1 MAMIR
6 NCGFNPVSHMMNKGS
21 DTEPSWYLLIMWRVA
36 WFNAYCAEH
45 GITGMIDDSE
55 IQLVGTS
62 PALFW
67 QATAKVYMDGK
78 LVAQSTAATP
88 VVGSDGMIDSSA
100 CQTAGTYAKGRALA
114 NLGFG
119 TEAVLDEL
127 NLLPAEAASELNS
140 IGCDAGINPA
150 MFGTPNAAPVPNPTP
165 APAPASA
172 APVYQQPQPRE
183 VSPQQPAPAPASA
196 APVYQQPQSREVS
209 PQQQAP
215 VTAPPVQSEPII
227 DIYPVQPQP
236 APVIPAAAEPAAT
249 TLRPV
254 FTGTVELTVSGAR
267 AVIVPNGKYKGRPL
281 GDIML
286 ENPGYASWV
295 LGKPEYCARFP
306 QLAEAC
312 RVLMPA

>member
-21 DTEPSWYLLIMWRVA
+21 DTEPSWYLLVMWRVE
-36 WFNAYCAEH
+36 WFNTYCAEH

-67 QATAKVYMDGK
+67 QATAKVYMDGQ

-165 APAPASA
+165 APAPATA
-172 APVYQQPQPRE
+172 APVYQ
-183 VSPQQPAPAPASA
+183 
-196 APVYQQPQSREVS
+196 
-209 PQQQAP
+209 
-215 VTAPPVQSEPII
+215 
-227 DIYPVQPQP
+227 QPQP
-236 APVIPAAAEPAAT
+236 APVIPAAAEPAVT

-254 FTGTVELTVSGAR
+254 YTGTAELTVSGAL
-267 AVIVPNGKYKGRPL
+267 AVIIPNGRYKGRPL
-281 GDIML
+281 GDILL

-295 LGKPEYCARFP
+295 LGKPDYCAKFP
-306 QLAEAC
+306 QVAEAC
-312 RVLMPA
+312 RVLKPA

>member
-67 QATAKVYMDGK
+67 QATAKVYMDGQ

-165 APAPASA
+165 APAPAPA
-172 APVYQQPQPRE
+172 APVYQQPQPPQPRE
-183 VSPQQPAPAPASA
+183 VSPQQP
-196 APVYQQPQSREVS
+196 
-209 PQQQAP
+209 AP

-249 TLRPV
+249 PLRPV
-254 FTGTVELTVSGAR
+254 FTGTAELTVSGAL
-267 AVIVPNGKYKGRPL
+267 AVIIPNGRYKGRPL
-281 GDIML
+281 GDILL

-295 LGKPEYCARFP
+295 LGKPDYCAKFP
-306 QLAEAC
+306 QVAEAC
-312 RVLMPA
+312 RVLKPA